1 MMMAVRPTTDQ
12 TVIALSEE
20 QYAKLKQ
27 WASDKLRDMPTLPR
41 AGMTPQTIR
50 WVEEELGS
58 LLREAGVTLTDADRQ
73 RLVEGVADDVVG
85 YGPID
90 SLIRDPTVT
99 EVMVNGPRLVYVERE
114 GKLIET
120 DVHFED
126 DAHVKQVI
134 QRIVQPLGRRVDR
147 SRPMVDARLPDG
159 SRVNVII
166 SPCALDGSVITIR
179 KFPSKRLTIEDLI
192 RLGTLSEQVAE
203 FIRACVL
210 ARLNIVV
217 SGGTGSGKTTLLN
230 VLSSFIPSDERI
242 VTIEDSAELQLQQRH
257 VVRLETAPA
266 EPDGTGRVTIHDLVI
281 NALRMRPDRI
291 VVGEVRGGEALDML
305 QAMNTG
311 HDGSLTTVHANTP
324 RDAISRLETLVLMS
338 GFDLPLK
345 VARAQIAS
353 AINLII
359 QQERMRDG
367 SRKITRVTEVQ
378 GMEGDIVVLQDV
390 FILQAKALSEEGD
403 KVEGEIKPTGIRPS
417 FVPRLEA
424 AGVELP
430 PATFVDPSGV
440 TGRLMR
446 ESDNLKS
453 RRRSRH

>member
-1 MMMAVRPTTDQ
+1 M
-12 TVIALSEE
+12 
-20 QYAKLKQ
+20 
-27 WASDKLRDMPTLPR
+27 LR
-41 AGMTPQTIR
+41 Q
-50 WVEEELGS
+50 
-58 LLREAGVTLTDADRQ
+58 AGVTLTDADRQ
-73 RLVEGVADDVVG
+73 RLVEGVVDDVLG

-90 SLIRDPTVT
+90 PLIRDPTVT
-99 EVMVNGPRLVYVERE
+99 EVMVNGPHLVYVERE
-114 GKLIET
+114 GKLVET

-242 VTIEDSAELQLQQRH
+242 VTIEDSAELQLHQRH
-257 VVRLETAPA
+257 VVRLETAPV
-266 EPDGTGRVTIHDLVI
+266 EPDGTGQVTIHDLVI

-291 VVGEVRGGEALDML
+291 AAGNEHWSRWQPDDRACQYPPGRDQPVGDAGTDVRL
-305 QAMNTG
+305 
-311 HDGSLTTVHANTP
+311 
-324 RDAISRLETLVLMS
+324 R
-338 GFDLPLK
+338 
-345 VARAQIAS
+345 S
-353 AINLII
+353 AIEGSARSDCLGYGLDHSAGTDARWLAQNHA
-359 QQERMRDG
+359 RHRGAGDG
-367 SRKITRVTEVQ
+367 
-378 GMEGDIVVLQDV
+378 G
-390 FILQAKALSEEGD
+390 
-403 KVEGEIKPTGIRPS
+403 
-417 FVPRLEA
+417 
-424 AGVELP
+424 
-430 PATFVDPSGV
+430 
-440 TGRLMR
+440 
-446 ESDNLKS
+446 
-453 RRRSRH
+453 

>member
-1 MMMAVRPTTDQ
+1 MAAIRPTTDQ
-12 TVIALSEE
+12 AAIALSEE
-20 QYAKLKQ
+20 QYARLKQ
-27 WASDKLRDMPTLPR
+27 WACDQLQNMPTLPQ
-41 AGMTPQTIR
+41 AGITPQAIR
-50 WVEEELGS
+50 WVEEELES
-58 LLREAGVTLTDADRQ
+58 LLRQAGVTLTDANRQ
-73 RLVEGVADDVVG
+73 RLVEEVADDVVG
-85 YGPID
+85 YGPIEP
-90 SLIRDPTVT
+90 LIRDPTVT
-99 EVMVNGPRLVYVERE
+99 EVMVNGPHLVYVERE

-126 DAHVKQVI
+126 EAHVKRII

-179 KFPSKRLTIEDLI
+179 KFPSKRLTIEELI

-242 VTIEDSAELQLQQRH
+242 VTIEDSAELQLHQRH

-324 RDAISRLETLVLMS
+324 RDAISRLETMVLMS
-338 GFDLPLK
+338 GFDLPLR
-345 VARAQIAS
+345 VVRAQIAS
-353 AINLII
+353 AIDLII

-390 FILQAKALSEEGD
+390 FIFQAKALSEEGN
-403 KVEGEIKPTGIRPS
+403 KVEGEIKPTGIRPNL
-417 FVPRLEA
+417 VPRLEA

-430 PATFVDPSGV
+430 PAIFVDPSGV
-440 TGRLMR
+440 AGRLMR
-446 ESDNLKS
+446 ESDNLKAH
-453 RRRSRH
+453 RRSRY

>member
-1 MMMAVRPTTDQ
+1 MMTAVRPTTGQ

-27 WASDKLRDMPTLPR
+27 WAIDKLRDMPTLPR
-41 AGMTPQTIR
+41 AGMTSQAFR

-58 LLREAGVTLTDADRQ
+58 LLRQAGVILTDADRQ

-99 EVMVNGPRLVYVERE
+99 EVMVNGPHLVYVERE

-179 KFPSKRLTIEDLI
+179 KFPSKRLTIEELI

-242 VTIEDSAELQLQQRH
+242 VTIEDSAELQLHQRH
-257 VVRLETAPA
+257 VVRLETASA

-353 AINLII
+353 AIDLII

-367 SRKITRVTEVQ
+367 SRKITCVTEVQ

-390 FILQAKALSEEGD
+390 FIFQAKALSEEGD
-403 KVEGEIKPTGIRPS
+403 RVEGEIKPTGIRPNC
-417 FVPRLEA
+417 VPRLEA

-440 TGRLMR
+440 AGRLMR

-453 RRRSRH
+453 HRRSRH